1 MVVRALDHV
10 PRCYSPSDGAIIADI
25 LRHAFSEGQ
34 KVVLSFDGVTDV
46 PSSFVNAAFVSL
58 LDEYPFETL
67 KSQLTIIDATKQI
80 ADMIRRC
87 LAIGVRNRQAA

>member
-10 PRCYSPSDGAIIADI
+10 RRCYAPADGAVIADI
-25 LRHAFSEGQ
+25 LRRGFSEGHR
-34 KVVLSFDGVTDV
+34 VVLSFDGVTDV

-58 LDEYPFETL
+58 LDDYPFETL
-67 KSQLTIIDATKQI
+67 KTQLTIIDATKQI

-87 LAIGVRNRQAA
+87 LAIAVRNRHAA